1 MSRGSGPRQ
10 RCYVSRPMGLQHSPL
25 SLGPAARCGVDM
37 LHNAPSPA
45 PLPLP
50 GAGCWGLT
58 SWPGDNTPT
67 APTSS
72 KEPKEVA
79 GPGCVPRYLLVEVA
93 PEGLLGHNTGG
104 HLPAPQR
111 ARSLFN
117 KSLTLPHSQ
126 SVFCITISCHHGGH
140 GTEEPLGR
148 RAALQ
153 EGASS
158 LSFPPTSLQ
167 SHIQGVQEPQGL
179 VPGVL
184 HCEQTLGWSWWETG
198 TLLPEMSTK
207 DGTSLGLVTLREKHL
222 QSPVPWS

>member
-10 RCYVSRPMGLQHSPL
+10 CGYVSRPMGLQHSPL
-25 SLGPAARCGVDM
+25 SLGPAARCGVDT

-50 GAGCWGLT
+50 GAGCWGLS
-58 SWPGDNTPT
+58 SWPGDNTLT

-72 KEPKEVA
+72 EEPKEVA

-104 HLPAPQR
+104 HLPTPQR
-111 ARSLFN
+111 AHSLFN

-126 SVFCITISCHHGGH
+126 SDLLHHDFMSPWRPWHGGAP
-140 GTEEPLGR
+140 GK
-148 RAALQ
+148 
-153 EGASS
+153 EGCPARGSKQ
-158 LSFPPTSLQ
+158 LVLPQ
-167 SHIQGVQEPQGL
+167 SHSQGVQEPQGP

-184 HCEQTLGWSWWETG
+184 HCKQTLGWSW
-198 TLLPEMSTK
+198 
-207 DGTSLGLVTLREKHL
+207 
-222 QSPVPWS
+222 